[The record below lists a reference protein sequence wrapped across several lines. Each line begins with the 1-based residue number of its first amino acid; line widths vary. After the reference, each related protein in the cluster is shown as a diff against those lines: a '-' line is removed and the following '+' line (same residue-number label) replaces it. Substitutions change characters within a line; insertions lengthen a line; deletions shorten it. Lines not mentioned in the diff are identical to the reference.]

1 MAGGLSDTA
10 GNEVFILREGPDG
23 GTSSITID
31 LKDLLVN
38 RNQELNVPIEPND
51 IINVPV
57 DREIRVFVMG
67 RVNQPG
73 PITAKLSEGITLLRA
88 IAGAGGLADGAKSTA
103 ITIQRKD
110 RTGKETRFKV
120 NLKDIIKGKKMDMR
134 LQEGDT
140 VIVPESFW

>member
-1 MAGGLSDTA
+1 
-10 GNEVFILREGPDG
+10 
-23 GTSSITID
+23 
-31 LKDLLVN
+31 
-38 RNQELNVPIEPND
+38 
-51 IINVPV
+51 
-57 DREIRVFVMG
+57 MG

-73 PITAKLSEGITLLRA
+73 PITAKLAKGHA
-88 IAGAGGLADGAKSTA
+88 VAGDRGGRGLAEGAKSTA